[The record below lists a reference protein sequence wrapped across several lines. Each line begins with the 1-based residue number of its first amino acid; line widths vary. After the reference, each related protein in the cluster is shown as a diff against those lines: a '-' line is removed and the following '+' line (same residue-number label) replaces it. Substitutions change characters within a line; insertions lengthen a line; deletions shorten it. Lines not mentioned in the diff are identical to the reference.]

1 MKGILD
7 TSAAVFGGLSIAQVD
22 PSGSQLL
29 VWLGCFGFLVMLL
42 NNTASLINHLRR
54 KPSPKEIEDKF
65 NQELKDIVLKT
76 ATQLE
81 ESETKILKKIEQE
94 KTTSALRRKSIYEKL
109 ESIDKATA
117 VQATEISNL
126 KKELYIKR

>member
-1 MKGILD
+1 
-7 TSAAVFGGLSIAQVD
+7 
-22 PSGSQLL
+22 
-29 VWLGCFGFLVMLL
+29 MLL

-126 KKELYIKR
+126 KKELYIKRWIQKSNYF